1 MSVLVRVSAPMV
13 LVNRLSVIEL
23 YPLPPVVGSGIRIS
37 RMLRPREARRWPPGF
52 FTWRSTFIS
61 RLSTDLRI
69 CYCLKCERGP
79 KARVEG
85 PWGGKT
91 TQSGR
96 RSFGMVRG
104 VEGFFLRDKPIS
116 QGRADE
122 MRRGGG
128 SLSSR
133 AHGLVVVVRAL
144 LAGGGLFLFCAVV
157 GGCGYSL
164 TTRLPSHIK
173 TVAVPPF
180 QNETLEYGL
189 EEEITQAVIEKFTT
203 DNSLRVVSEDRA
215 DSVVYGT
222 IREYKR
228 RVAGFTA
235 EEIANEYEIAIV
247 MDIVVRDRV
256 KSKDLWAE
264 EGMVRTTNYFVDQVE
279 SERQGR
285 DTAVK
290 QLAEDIVSR
299 TVQGW

>member
-1 MSVLVRVSAPMV
+1 
-13 LVNRLSVIEL
+13 
-23 YPLPPVVGSGIRIS
+23 
-37 RMLRPREARRWPPGF
+37 
-52 FTWRSTFIS
+52 
-61 RLSTDLRI
+61 
-69 CYCLKCERGP
+69 
-79 KARVEG
+79 
-85 PWGGKT
+85 
-91 TQSGR
+91 
-96 RSFGMVRG
+96 
-104 VEGFFLRDKPIS
+104 
-116 QGRADE
+116 
-122 MRRGGG
+122 
-128 SLSSR
+128 LSSR
-133 AHGLVVVVRAL
+133 AIGLVVL
-144 LAGGGLFLFCAVV
+144 LTGLVPPAGVLLLCAGF

-164 TTRLPSHIK
+164 TTRLPGHIR

-203 DNSLRVVSEDRA
+203 DNNLRVVSEDRA

-247 MDIVVRDRV
+247 VDIVVRDRV

-285 DTAVK
+285 DMAVK